1 MDEYDD
7 DKQNGFLIK
16 AVAGSECKQNED
28 YIKNNEE
35 LITLLKLKTKQVT
48 EENQKLMDRRGRYNW
63 DKTTKYSNSNM
74 TYITLGNNWGSKLT
88 HNSLLSIYYIHTL
101 TNKFYRPRATGGFIE
116 KFKLI
121 DN

>member
-1 MDEYDD
+1 MKRFNLDVVFSKRGDNVDELPCLTNPTSSIKIQRLNQHRCAHRMCGNLTARIVHRMDEYDD

-48 EENQKLMDRRGRYNW
+48 EENQKLMDRRGRYN
-63 DKTTKYSNSNM
+63 
-74 TYITLGNNWGSKLT
+74 
-88 HNSLLSIYYIHTL
+88 
-101 TNKFYRPRATGGFIE
+101 
-116 KFKLI
+116 
-121 DN
+121 